1 MSGARGLLPDQVL
14 DQAAEL
20 LLAAADAAVHDG
32 RDTWLPGRTLGTH
45 SLGVLNDQARPA
57 VIIET
62 WADRLEAVNAYL
74 SPVGPVTGRA
84 FAAWLADAAHR
95 HRSSAKAARSTWP
108 RDAAARASWVQQHT
122 DQHALAAARALLV
135 TAAAHPAAAVTR

>member
-32 RDTWLPGRTLGTH
+32 RDTWLPGRTRG
-45 SLGVLNDQARPA
+45 SSSPVVLDDPDRPT
-57 VIIET
+57 VLIET
-62 WADRLEAVNAYL
+62 WADRLEAVNTYL
-74 SPVGPVTGRA
+74 SLVGPAAGRT

-95 HRSSAKAARSTWP
+95 HRSTVEAARSTWP
-108 RDAAARASWVQQHT
+108 RDAEARATWVEQHT
-122 DQHALAAARALLV
+122 DQHALAAARALLA
-135 TAAAHPAAAVTR
+135 TAAARPAAEVTR